1 MSKGYF
7 TDKATRPN
15 DNSIIDILGESKE
28 NWDLLFKHLTVES
41 KLKGEY
47 KFYGVNYGWAIRFNK
62 SGRSIIALYPDKDHF
77 TVQLILNGN
86 QVDFAL
92 KEDLQPQ
99 TLKSIEETEPIHEG
113 KWIFTKI
120 NKETDLMDI
129 IKLINIRMKVR

>member
-7 TDKATRPN
+7 TDKGTKPSDN
-15 DNSIIDILGESKE
+15 DVIEILGTSKD
-28 NWDLLFKHLTVES
+28 NWDLLFKHLAVES

-62 SGRSIIALYPDKDHF
+62 SGRSIIALYPNKDIF

-86 QVDFAL
+86 QVGFAL

-99 TLKSIEETEPIHEG
+99 TLRLIEETEPIREE

-120 NKETDLMDI
+120 DKETDLKDI
-129 IKLINIRMKVR
+129 INLVNIRMKV